1 MMMVR
6 AYVLGVLTALIA
18 LGGVA
23 ISTLAKA
30 STLTPDLSRPSVTDH
45 TLSRDGDFD
54 GDGRRDD
61 LYLVSEADT
70 GRIAVHIH
78 LNRVS
83 GTQDI
88 RVTAFDGGATAPD
101 LRVVKAGR
109 YQAECGTFTSDC
121 ATAGINAAHDSLML
135 GLDGATGLLLHWQ
148 GDHFEQD
155 FVRSDEA
162 AMAHAFSALYA
173 LNR

>member
-1 MMMVR
+1 MMVR
-6 AYVLGVLTALIA
+6 AYVLGVLAALIA

-23 ISTLAKA
+23 ISTLANA
-30 STLTPDLSRPSVTDH
+30 STLTPDLSRPSLTDQ
-45 TLSRDGDFD
+45 TVSRDGDFD

-70 GRIAVHIH
+70 GRIAVHVH
-78 LNRVS
+78 LNTVN

-88 RVTAFDGGATAPD
+88 RVTAFDGGAGAPD

-121 ATAGINAAHDSLML
+121 ATAGISAAHDSLML
-135 GLDGATGLLLHWQ
+135 GMDGATSLLLHWQ

>member
-1 MMMVR
+1 MMRVV
-6 AYVLGVLTALIA
+6 VLGVVAALIA
-18 LGGVA
+18 LGGLA
-23 ISTLAKA
+23 ISTLANA
-30 STLTPDLSRPSVTDH
+30 STLTPDLSRPSLTDQ
-45 TLSRDGDFD
+45 TVSRDGDFD
-54 GDGRRDD
+54 GDGRRDE

-70 GRIAVHIH
+70 GRIAVHVH
-78 LNRVS
+78 LNTLN

-88 RVTAFDGGATAPD
+88 RVTAFDGGASAPD
-101 LRVVKAGR
+101 LRVVKAGH

-121 ATAGINAAHDSLML
+121 ATAGIKAAHDSLML
-135 GLDGATGLLLHWQ
+135 GMDGATGLLLHWQ
-148 GDHFEQD
+148 DDHFEQD